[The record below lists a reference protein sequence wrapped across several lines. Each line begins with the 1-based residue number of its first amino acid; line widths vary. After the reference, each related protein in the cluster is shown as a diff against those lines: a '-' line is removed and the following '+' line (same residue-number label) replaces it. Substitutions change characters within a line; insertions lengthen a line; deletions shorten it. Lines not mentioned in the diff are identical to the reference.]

1 MKRFCRLITGLLL
14 AAVLMQPVLSAPRC
28 SDWFISE
35 LSELSAAALLPSSLN
50 DADLTQPTTRLELCQ
65 MAAAFWQALYGSLP
79 SGGTSPFIDV
89 DDPAVTACYQLGLV
103 GGYGEGIFAP
113 NDPLTRQQMFCV
125 VYQMMQ
131 CMGAAPQG
139 DMALLSGYADGAL
152 VAEWA
157 QLPAAALLAQ
167 GIVHGSDGLLLPE
180 QTLTREQ
187 TLAMLWRG
195 WQSAAAQADW
205 NEIYSDASD
214 TLDGSQA
221 DEPQPG
227 QEQTDSA
234 LGSADESYEEKY
246 TRIFGSPDAAKYAT
260 EAEAKA
266 HMVTITVPVW
276 NFNTDHVKVQTSR
289 TLVVHEAIADTVMA
303 IFTEIYNGP
312 ERFPIYSVGGYSWRG
327 DGTSE
332 HNWGIAIDINPDENY
347 YVYHG
352 VPTVGSH
359 WTPGEDPYSIPEDG
373 DVVRAFAKYGF
384 AWGGNAWRYT
394 QDYMHFSYFGN

>member
-1 MKRFCRLITGLLL
+1 MKRLCRPIIVLLL
-14 AAVLMQPVLSAPRC
+14 ALLLMQPALAAPRC

-35 LSELSAAALLPSSLN
+35 LSELSAAALLPASL
-50 DADLTQPTTRLELCQ
+50 DQADLTQPTTRLELCQ
-65 MAAAFWQALYGSLP
+65 MAASFWQSLYGALP
-79 SGGTSPFIDV
+79 ADAASPFIDV
-89 DDPAVTACYQLGLV
+89 DDSAVTACYQLGLV

-125 VYQMMQ
+125 VYQMMLG
-131 CMGAAPQG
+131 MNAAPQG
-139 DMALLSGYADGAL
+139 DASLLSGYADGAL

-157 QLPAAALLAQ
+157 RLPAAALLDE
-167 GIVHGSDGLLLPE
+167 GIVHGADGLLMPE
-180 QTLTREQ
+180 QALTREQ

-205 NEIYSDASD
+205 NEIYSDAD
-214 TLDGSQA
+214 DLDPMPEPDWQPEQPDGS
-221 DEPQPG
+221 
-227 QEQTDSA
+227 
-234 LGSADESYEEKY
+234 LGSAEESYEQKY

-260 EAEAKA
+260 ADEAQQ

-276 NFNTDHVKVQTSR
+276 NYNTEHVKVQTSR

-312 ERFPIYSVGGYSWRG
+312 ERFPIYSAGGYSWRG

-359 WTPGEDPYSIPEDG
+359 WKPGEDPYSIPADG
-373 DVVRAFAKYGF
+373 DVVRAFAQYGF
-384 AWGGNAWRYT
+384 AWGGNAWQYT
-394 QDYMHFSYFGN
+394 QDYMHFSYFGG